1 MENRTRYI
9 IGFALLALV
18 FLGVTFGHR
27 YLSLRKMVRETKQE
41 IIDIGFKLEKL
52 ESPISPQ
59 PEAPIKINTLEQ
71 FIKEAKTVGVETIDF
86 LPHPEGPSFYL
97 GPKRMYLYSYK
108 LRIVPR
114 TTTLFPKYVRSS
126 EKQAIAYA
134 STGVPFIERLFW
146 TIGFPLILFGLFV
159 FIQKKILRNIDERSK

>member
-1 MENRTRYI
+1 MKSNTRLM

-18 FLGVTFGHR
+18 FLGARMGHR
-27 YLSLRKMVRETKQE
+27 NWWLGKIVRDTKQE
-41 IIDIGFKLEKL
+41 IVDMGFKLEKL

-59 PEAPIKINTLEQ
+59 PEAPVRIDTLEQ
-71 FIKEAKTVGVETIDF
+71 FIEEAKMVGVETIYF

-108 LRIVPR
+108 LIIVPL
-114 TTTLFPKYVRSS
+114 TTTLFPRYVRPS
-126 EKQAIAYA
+126 EKQAFAYA

-159 FIQKKILRNIDERSK
+159 FIQKKILRNIDER